1 MRAYLV
7 GAALSGVLLVSVGVV
22 SLISKQ
28 NAIASIIFLVVGLF
42 VAVSNSYFLW
52 VKQIDRGE
60 DDN

>member
-52 VKQIDRGE
+52 VKQID
-60 DDN
+60 